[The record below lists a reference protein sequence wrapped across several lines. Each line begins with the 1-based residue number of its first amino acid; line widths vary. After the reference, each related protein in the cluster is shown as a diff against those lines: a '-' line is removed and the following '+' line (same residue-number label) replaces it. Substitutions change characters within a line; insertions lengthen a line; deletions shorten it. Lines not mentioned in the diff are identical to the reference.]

1 MLQDA
6 YSDAECFAIPLGVS
20 ERELSALLKR
30 HCVYFA
36 EATQPHLVHW
46 NLWAGNIFVQERRV
60 TGLID
65 FEQSMWADIL
75 METGF
80 RTSQQNAAFLR
91 GYGQVTFYQR
101 GAGVDSA
108 IGCLFVS
115 SEPLR
120 V

>member
-30 HCVYFA
+30 HRVYFA

-91 GYGQVTFYQR
+91 GYGQVTFTREEQ
-101 GAGVDSA
+101 VW
-108 IGCLFVS
+108 I
-115 SEPLR
+115 LR
-120 V
+120 